1 MVSQPPDHNFVF
13 PVTALDQA
21 MARANKEEI
30 KIPFGVG
37 ICGHVAKTKEIVNL
51 ENAYEVRSLHK
62 HLEQWMPFYMDAVA
76 EQSFCIRREFFFRG

>member
-1 MVSQPPDHNFVF
+1 MF
-13 PVTALDQA
+13 PVTAVDQA

-62 HLEQWMPFYMDAVA
+62 HTYMELWMPF
-76 EQSFCIRREFFFRG
+76 